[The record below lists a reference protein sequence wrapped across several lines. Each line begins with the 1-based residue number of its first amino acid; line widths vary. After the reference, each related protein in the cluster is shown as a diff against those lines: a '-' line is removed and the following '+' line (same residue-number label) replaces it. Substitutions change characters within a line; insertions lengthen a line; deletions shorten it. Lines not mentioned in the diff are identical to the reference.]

1 MTATYLHNEADPHNP
16 FGQKLLVRKRIGQ
29 VILILCCIVPILLRN
44 GDTTGTY
51 MRLIFVWAAPVLLM
65 LWTFA
70 YQLLICL
77 PKTHTILPIAVP
89 TIYLWIVDTL
99 ALHRGTWSIALGT
112 KLGIHLW
119 PFLEIEEAVFFLIT
133 NTLVVWGATAY
144 DNAVAVLDAFPDHF
158 AHVPGTPSPTL
169 LLKGLFLSTSKY
181 DTGRLEGLKK
191 ALSVLARKSRS
202 FYLASGVFAGRLRI
216 DLILLYGF
224 CRVADDLIDNV
235 TSEKEAEA
243 WVNHFSEFLTIMYS
257 PTVDASKIQ
266 AALKPFPSEV
276 QPVLI
281 QLPVDKLPSEPLFML
296 LDGFRMDQK
305 FLNKDSDSS
314 PPIRT
319 FADLQR
325 YATCVAATIGELCL
339 HLVFYHDPDRDT
351 DATTR
356 QRCLD
361 AGARMGRALQYV
373 NIVRD
378 VPTDAEDGR
387 CYIPAEW
394 LTKWKSVED
403 EKVGRE
409 KEITQLR
416 KKILDMAFTQYAE
429 NRDAIEKLPSYAR
442 GGIRV
447 AVESYMEIGRVMRD
461 RLVADQPLNF
471 AGGGK
476 AGRASVP
483 KKRRL
488 IVGWQTM
495 RGWRGSL

>member
-1 MTATYLHNEADPHNP
+1 MTATHLHNEADPQDP
-16 FGQKLLVRKRIGQ
+16 VGQKLLIRKRIGQ
-29 VILILCCIVPILLRN
+29 VVLSLCCILPILLRN
-44 GDTTGTY
+44 GEAKGTY
-51 MRLIFVWAAPVLLM
+51 MRLIFGWAAPVLLM

-70 YQLLICL
+70 YQLLITL

-89 TIYLWIVDTL
+89 TLYLWMVDTL
-99 ALHRGTWSIALGT
+99 ALHRGTWSISLGT
-112 KLGIHLW
+112 KLGVHLW
-119 PFLEIEEAVFFLIT
+119 PYLEIEEAVFFLIT

-144 DNAVAVLDAFPDHF
+144 DNAVAVLDVFPEHF
-158 AHVPGTPSPTL
+158 PHVPGTPSPYL
-169 LLKGLFLSTSKY
+169 LLRGLFLSTSKY
-181 DTGRLEGLKK
+181 DNDRLKGLRE
-191 ALSVLARKSRS
+191 ALFVLARKSRS

-243 WVNHFSEFLTIMYS
+243 WVGHFSEFLNVMYS
-257 PTVDASKIQ
+257 TKADAGRITE
-266 AALKPFPSEV
+266 ALKPFPPEV
-276 QPVLI
+276 QSVLR
-281 QLPVDKLPSEPLFML
+281 QLPVDKLPSEPLYML

-305 FLNKDSDSS
+305 FMNKDPKSR
-314 PPIRT
+314 PPIQT
-319 FADLQR
+319 FADLQQ

-356 QRCLD
+356 QRCLQ

-378 VPTDAEDGR
+378 VSTDAETGR

-394 LTKWKSVED
+394 LTKWRSAE
-403 EKVGRE
+403 EEEVGRE
-409 KEITQLR
+409 QESTRLR
-416 KKILDMAFTQYAE
+416 KKILDIAFTQYAE
-429 NRDAIEKLPSYAR
+429 NRDAIEDLPLYAR
-442 GGIRV
+442 AGIRV
-447 AVESYMEIGRVMRD
+447 AVESYMEIGRIMRD
-461 RLVADQPLNF
+461 RMTANQPLNF
-471 AGGGK
+471 DGGGK

-488 IVGWQTM
+488 MVGWQTM
-495 RGWRGSL
+495 RGWRGTP